1 MADHALE
8 RAAESARAS
17 QPTKR
22 VPLWRTLF
30 YSLGNAA
37 GLLTYSTFNTF
48 IQYFYTTVMG
58 LPPEWVGRGWF
69 AFGFWNAV
77 NDPVAGWLSDRTA
90 TRWGRRRFFIG
101 LLAIP
106 PRSPSRWCGCRRS
119 TATTRPRCW
128 STSW

>member
-1 MADHALE
+1 VADQILLDQTDELALDE
-8 RAAESARAS
+8 RPPEAE
-17 QPTKR
+17 QT

-77 NDPVAGWLSDRTA
+77 NDPVAGWLSDRTS
-90 TRWGRRRFFIG
+90 TRWGRRRLYIG
-101 LLAIP
+101 
-106 PRSPSRWCGCRRS
+106 
-119 TATTRPRCW
+119 
-128 STSW
+128 